1 MSEVVT
7 NLIKS
12 RAGREF
18 LGSKGGIIN
27 VASGFYGD
35 STSTS
40 RGVWQHILTVGIEKK
55 NSNSNIFVVGT
66 FGSLMMGGNHNRG
79 EWCLLR
85 NGSPIFYGNPLGN
98 EQGNTDTQNNIATG
112 KIVVNRNNFGTNRNT
127 CSQGVRFLDT
137 DTQGLSHPQY
147 TLAVRDGN
155 YDGTI
160 YVNRGAILSP
170 DSEDSLGTTNM
181 VVMEI
186 VA

>member
-7 NLIKS
+7 NKIKS